1 MKRFRHLLSPYS
13 LTLILPVV
21 IAALLTGGLNLVS
34 FLELQED
41 HRVARAQQIQ
51 DSNEI
56 KLTRN
61 FNQEIATVQDQV
73 VDLLEKAASG
83 QVDEAG
89 VSRFHS
95 RLIHRLAVLEQQLLS
110 LKPAVGEENLRALQR
125 DFTEYRNALVQ
136 ATDLAI
142 IDPPNAMR
150 HAYRATLSH
159 LDFSQKSRAIA
170 ILVGERADQLS
181 EAREEKFQAHAVRN
195 ALVGAAL
202 LLSMMVA
209 WVLLV
214 VRLSSRM
221 SMLTATLES
230 LAQGVVNPS
239 SLPSVQA
246 MASYKFKLWSSL
258 AHAVLAFRD
267 TSLAYRK
274 SQSELRERMK
284 EMTCLY
290 DVMNFTEDPKH
301 DLNEMLEAVAQRL
314 PQAMRYPELAVGWI
328 DYQGRRYG
336 RSAPGENFGVDFSG
350 AGDRSGRIGVT
361 YLAGVPPDAGESFLA
376 EERSLLEAIAKRI
389 ANFIER
395 RHTERELE
403 QADRALRTAR
413 QCGQLLI
420 HAEHEDE
427 LMQGICRLAVEVG
440 GYRMAWVGAAEND
453 EERTV
458 RPVASHGFDDDY
470 LATARIS
477 WADVPQGHGTTGTA
491 IRECRTVVTRDV
503 LTNPAL
509 APWREAA
516 LQRGYGAAIA
526 LPLLVDGGQCIG
538 ALCLHAQES
547 DAFSDAEVELLSE
560 MASDL
565 SFGIRTLRTREAF
578 TANLAQL
585 QKLSLVVE
593 QSPNSIIVTD
603 LDANIEYVNDA
614 FVRNTGFTREEVLG
628 QNPRLLKSGK
638 TPVETYED
646 MWQTLLGGKTW
657 VGEFVNHARDG
668 VEHIEMA
675 IIVPLIQA
683 DGRVS
688 HYVAIKEDITAKRRQ
703 EEQLRKLVLAVEQS
717 PESIVITN
725 TDARIEY
732 VNEAFERNTGYSRSE
747 AIGLNPRV
755 LKSGHTPKATH
766 DAMWAALTR
775 GEIWRG
781 ELINRR
787 KDGSEYVE
795 FATIA
800 PIHQP
805 GGRVTH
811 YLAIKED
818 ITEKKRMS
826 DELERHRQHLEELVA
841 LRTQELG
848 AALREQSA
856 LFEAASV
863 GIVLMRDRTILRCN
877 RMLDEM
883 MGYPAGAQIG
893 CNVRMWYP
901 TEAAY
906 MKAGEEVYGRADLGQ
921 VHTAERELVRKDG
934 THFWARLSARAV
946 ETGEISQDLVCIVED
961 ISLERAAIEE
971 IKKAHALAESANR
984 SKSDFLANMSH
995 EIRTPMNA
1003 IIGMS
1008 HLVLK
1013 TDLDKRQRNYV
1024 EKVCRSG
1031 EILLGIINDILDFS
1045 KIEAGKMSLETVDF
1059 HLDDVLENL
1068 ASVLSLK
1075 AEDKGLELLFDS
1087 APDVPTS
1094 LVGDPLR
1101 LGQVLI
1107 NLGSN
1112 AAKFTDRGEIIVGV
1126 AKMGEGEGGVDL
1138 HFWVRDTGIGMTPE
1152 QCGKL
1157 FQSFTQADSST
1168 TRKYGGTGLG
1178 LAISKSLVEAMGGR
1192 IWVESVPGMGSTFHF
1207 QARFGIQAQPQ
1218 VRRMFRADELQGVR
1232 MLLVDDNASAR
1243 EILAS
1248 MAKSFGLDVD
1258 VAWNGAEALRL
1269 IAAADKTPRP
1279 YELVLMDW
1287 KMPSMDGVE
1296 TVRQLRNEQLNT
1308 VPTVIM
1314 ATAYGRDDAM
1324 VSASERGVV
1333 LQAVLTK
1340 PVTPS
1345 TLLEAIGESLGKG
1358 HAVGTR
1364 KGVRADSYAEATQA
1378 LRGARILLVE
1388 DNDMNQ
1394 ELAME
1399 LLSEAGM
1406 TVVLA
1411 NHGQEALSILAQDPN
1426 FDGVLMDCQMPVM
1439 DGYTATREIRQNPA
1453 FHSLPIIALTANAMA
1468 GDKEKVLNAG
1478 MNDHIAKPL
1487 NLETMFGTMAR
1498 WIHPKRALQAEMV
1511 AMNSVAGGALGAGA
1525 RGQFDDISVPGV
1537 DVRAG
1542 LATAMGNEALY
1553 RRLLRKFYDGQKDF
1567 ATLFAKAL
1575 ASADPS
1581 EAERCAHTLRGTAGT
1596 IGAKEVKEA
1605 AEALERACQQRAA
1618 PEQIES
1624 LLHQALDALQP
1635 VVAAL
1640 HGLLGDEAVASS
1652 PAVAVDTGKLA
1663 ALREQLAELL
1673 DRGDSAAL
1681 DLCEQHAD
1689 LWRAAY
1695 PERWGQIFDHVNNF
1709 DFEAAL
1715 ALLRARG

>member
-1 MKRFRHLLSPYS
+1 
-13 LTLILPVV
+13 
-21 IAALLTGGLNLVS
+21 
-34 FLELQED
+34 
-41 HRVARAQQIQ
+41 
-51 DSNEI
+51 
-56 KLTRN
+56 
-61 FNQEIATVQDQV
+61 
-73 VDLLEKAASG
+73 
-83 QVDEAG
+83 
-89 VSRFHS
+89 
-95 RLIHRLAVLEQQLLS
+95 
-110 LKPAVGEENLRALQR
+110 
-125 DFTEYRNALVQ
+125 
-136 ATDLAI
+136 
-142 IDPPNAMR
+142 
-150 HAYRATLSH
+150 
-159 LDFSQKSRAIA
+159 
-170 ILVGERADQLS
+170 
-181 EAREEKFQAHAVRN
+181 
-195 ALVGAAL
+195 
-202 LLSMMVA
+202 
-209 WVLLV
+209 
-214 VRLSSRM
+214 
-221 SMLTATLES
+221 
-230 LAQGVVNPS
+230 
-239 SLPSVQA
+239 
-246 MASYKFKLWSSL
+246 
-258 AHAVLAFRD
+258 
-267 TSLAYRK
+267 
-274 SQSELRERMK
+274 
-284 EMTCLY
+284 
-290 DVMNFTEDPKH
+290 
-301 DLNEMLEAVAQRL
+301 
-314 PQAMRYPELAVGWI
+314 
-328 DYQGRRYG
+328 
-336 RSAPGENFGVDFSG
+336 
-350 AGDRSGRIGVT
+350 
-361 YLAGVPPDAGESFLA
+361 
-376 EERSLLEAIAKRI
+376 
-389 ANFIER
+389 
-395 RHTERELE
+395 
-403 QADRALRTAR
+403 
-413 QCGQLLI
+413 
-420 HAEHEDE
+420 
-427 LMQGICRLAVEVG
+427 
-440 GYRMAWVGAAEND
+440 
-453 EERTV
+453 
-458 RPVASHGFDDDY
+458 
-470 LATARIS
+470 
-477 WADVPQGHGTTGTA
+477 
-491 IRECRTVVTRDV
+491 
-503 LTNPAL
+503 
-509 APWREAA
+509 
-516 LQRGYGAAIA
+516 
-526 LPLLVDGGQCIG
+526 
-538 ALCLHAQES
+538 
-547 DAFSDAEVELLSE
+547 
-560 MASDL
+560 
-565 SFGIRTLRTREAF
+565 
-578 TANLAQL
+578 
-585 QKLSLVVE
+585 
-593 QSPNSIIVTD
+593 
-603 LDANIEYVNDA
+603 
-614 FVRNTGFTREEVLG
+614 
-628 QNPRLLKSGK
+628 
-638 TPVETYED
+638 
-646 MWQTLLGGKTW
+646 
-657 VGEFVNHARDG
+657 
-668 VEHIEMA
+668 
-675 IIVPLIQA
+675 
-683 DGRVS
+683 
-688 HYVAIKEDITAKRRQ
+688 
-703 EEQLRKLVLAVEQS
+703 
-717 PESIVITN
+717 
-725 TDARIEY
+725 
-732 VNEAFERNTGYSRSE
+732 
-747 AIGLNPRV
+747 
-755 LKSGHTPKATH
+755 
-766 DAMWAALTR
+766 
-775 GEIWRG
+775 
-781 ELINRR
+781 
-787 KDGSEYVE
+787 
-795 FATIA
+795 
-800 PIHQP
+800 
-805 GGRVTH
+805 
-811 YLAIKED
+811 
-818 ITEKKRMS
+818 
-826 DELERHRQHLEELVA
+826 
-841 LRTQELG
+841 
-848 AALREQSA
+848 
-856 LFEAASV
+856 
-863 GIVLMRDRTILRCN
+863 
-877 RMLDEM
+877 
-883 MGYPAGAQIG
+883 
-893 CNVRMWYP
+893 
-901 TEAAY
+901 
-906 MKAGEEVYGRADLGQ
+906 
-921 VHTAERELVRKDG
+921 
-934 THFWARLSARAV
+934 
-946 ETGEISQDLVCIVED
+946 
-961 ISLERAAIEE
+961 
-971 IKKAHALAESANR
+971 
-984 SKSDFLANMSH
+984 
-995 EIRTPMNA
+995 MNA

-1013 TDLDKRQRNYV
+1013 TDLDKRQRNYI

-1087 APDVPTS
+1087 APDVPTA

-1126 AKMGEGEGGVDL
+1126 AKMGEHEGGVDL

-1248 MAKSFGLDVD
+1248 MAKTFGLDVD

-1358 HAVGTR
+1358 RAVVTR
-1364 KGVRADSYAEATQA
+1364 KEVRADSYAEATQA

-1439 DGYTATREIRQNPA
+1439 DGYTATREIRKNPA
-1453 FHSLPIIALTANAMA
+1453 FQSLPIIALTANAMA
-1468 GDKEKVLNAG
+1468 GDKEKVLDAG

-1567 ATLFAKAL
+1567 ARLFAEAL

-1715 ALLRARG
+1715 ALLRPRG

>member
-1 MKRFRHLLSPYS
+1 MNWQVSSLRKRLMLMLAGMAFAVLALALLIFTIAGTLRQQDSMMSQLRS
-13 LTLILPVV
+13 LTRVVAANAEAAVVFGDEQAAAVSLASLRERSEVMAARIVLPDGRVL
-21 IAALLTGGLNLVS
+21 ASYPANAEPTLFTRLAPHDLWQRMPFSTEPQRFDHPLQASTGGL
-34 FLELQED
+34 
-41 HRVARAQQIQ
+41 
-51 DSNEI
+51 
-56 KLTRN
+56 
-61 FNQEIATVQDQV
+61 
-73 VDLLEKAASG
+73 G
-83 QVDEAG
+83 EAESMG
-89 VSRFHS
+89 V
-95 RLIHRLAVLEQQLLS
+95 LS
-110 LKPAVGEENLRALQR
+110 LV
-125 DFTEYRNALVQ
+125 
-136 ATDLAI
+136 
-142 IDPPNAMR
+142 IDPAGMWR
-150 HAYRATLSH
+150 QIRQDALTTSGLG
-159 LDFSQKSRAIA
+159 
-170 ILVGERADQLS
+170 LVVL
-181 EAREEKFQAHAVRN
+181 
-195 ALVGAAL
+195 LLAL
-202 LLSMMVA
+202 LA
-209 WVLLV
+209 
-214 VRLSSRM
+214 
-221 SMLTATLES
+221 
-230 LAQGVVNPS
+230 
-239 SLPSVQA
+239 
-246 MASYKFKLWSSL
+246 
-258 AHAVLAFRD
+258 
-267 TSLAYRK
+267 
-274 SQSELRERMK
+274 
-284 EMTCLY
+284 
-290 DVMNFTEDPKH
+290 
-301 DLNEMLEAVAQRL
+301 AQRL
-314 PQAMRYPELAVGWI
+314 QHRI
-328 DYQGRRYG
+328 
-336 RSAPGENFGVDFSG
+336 SAPVLHLAAAAREVAETQRYDL
-350 AGDRSGRIGVT
+350 RI
-361 YLAGVPPDAGESFLA
+361 P
-376 EERSLLEAIAKRI
+376 
-389 ANFIER
+389 
-395 RHTERELE
+395 
-403 QADRALRTAR
+403 RT
-413 QCGQLLI
+413 G
-420 HAEHEDE
+420 EDE
-427 LMQGICRLAVEVG
+427 IGR
-440 GYRMAWVGAAEND
+440 
-453 EERTV
+453 
-458 RPVASHGFDDDY
+458 
-470 LATARIS
+470 
-477 WADVPQGHGTTGTA
+477 
-491 IRECRTVVTRDV
+491 
-503 LTNPAL
+503 
-509 APWREAA
+509 
-516 LQRGYGAAIA
+516 
-526 LPLLVDGGQCIG
+526 LVDSFNHMLG
-538 ALCLHAQES
+538 
-547 DAFSDAEVELLSE
+547 EL
-560 MASDL
+560 
-565 SFGIRTLRTREAF
+565 
-578 TANLAQL
+578 Q
-585 QKLSLVVE
+585 
-593 QSPNSIIVTD
+593 
-603 LDANIEYVNDA
+603 
-614 FVRNTGFTREEVLG
+614 
-628 QNPRLLKSGK
+628 
-638 TPVETYED
+638 
-646 MWQTLLGGKTW
+646 
-657 VGEFVNHARDG
+657 ARD
-668 VEHIEMA
+668 ES
-675 IIVPLIQA
+675 L
-683 DGRVS
+683 
-688 HYVAIKEDITAKRRQ
+688 RQ
-703 EEQLRKLVLAVEQS
+703 
-717 PESIVITN
+717 
-725 TDARIEY
+725 
-732 VNEAFERNTGYSRSE
+732 
-747 AIGLNPRV
+747 
-755 LKSGHTPKATH
+755 
-766 DAMWAALTR
+766 
-775 GEIWRG
+775 
-781 ELINRR
+781 
-787 KDGSEYVE
+787 
-795 FATIA
+795 
-800 PIHQP
+800 
-805 GGRVTH
+805 
-811 YLAIKED
+811 
-818 ITEKKRMS
+818 
-826 DELERHRQHLEELVA
+826 HREHLEELVEGRTA
-841 LRTQELG
+841 ELR
-848 AALREQSA
+848 AAKEQA
-856 LFEAASV
+856 EAASQ
-863 GIVLMRDRTILRCN
+863 
-877 RMLDEM
+877 
-883 MGYPAGAQIG
+883 A
-893 CNVRMWYP
+893 
-901 TEAAY
+901 
-906 MKAGEEVYGRADLGQ
+906 
-921 VHTAERELVRKDG
+921 
-934 THFWARLSARAV
+934 
-946 ETGEISQDLVCIVED
+946 
-961 ISLERAAIEE
+961 
-971 IKKAHALAESANR
+971 
-984 SKSDFLANMSH
+984 KSEFLATMSH
-995 EIRTPMNA
+995 EIRTPMNGVL
-1003 IIGMS
+1003 GMTELLLGTRLDPTQQRYAG
-1008 HLVLK
+1008 LV
-1013 TDLDKRQRNYV
+1013 QQ
-1024 EKVCRSG
+1024 SG
-1031 EILLGIINDILDFS
+1031 RHLLGIINDILDFS

-1087 APDVPTS
+1087 APDVPTA

-1126 AKMGEGEGGVDL
+1126 AKMGEDEGGVDL

-1152 QCGKL
+1152 QCAKL

-1248 MAKSFGLDVD
+1248 MAKTFGLDVD

-1439 DGYTATREIRQNPA
+1439 DGYTATREIRKNPA

-1498 WIHPKRALQAEMV
+1498 WIYPKRALQAEMV
-1511 AMNSVAGGALGAGA
+1511 AMKSVAGGALGAGA

-1596 IGAKEVKEA
+1596 IGATEVKEA

-1715 ALLRARG
+1715 ALLRPRG